1 VALLPKSGIS
11 TAGVLCDEE
20 GRVTRLSANAGRAAG
35 SLAPGDC
42 WTQGRPLPDARVG
55 ELHDSSAAVADPAAL
70 GRCLTADGFVFLR
83 GALDVG
89 EVEAA
94 RVEVFERLVHV
105 GEIHPPAVEGIATG
119 GSRRAELVGDLGAF
133 WKSVSEGP
141 TLRRVTHGP
150 RLHALLARVAG
161 APVRAHDY
169 MFLRA
174 APAGRTTGL
183 HFDAPFFTRA
193 TERVYTSWIPLGDV
207 PATDGPLVIV
217 EGSHRFADLHDGLQG
232 FDVVYDTSR
241 RAQVAADFGEF
252 AQSRDC
258 RLLTADFRAG
268 DVCIFGM
275 LTLHGSLDNHS
286 PLGRVRLSCDV
297 RYQPAAEPIDPRY
310 FGPNPGGT
318 TGAGYGELNGAKPLT
333 QAWHVR

>member
-1 VALLPKSGIS
+1 M
-11 TAGVLCDEE
+11 TARSEQV
-20 GRVTRLSANAGRAAG
+20 ANAMRG
-35 SLAPGDC
+35 LAPGVC

-55 ELHDSSAAVADPAAL
+55 ELHASRAAEGEDLGQRLAD
-70 GRCLTADGFVFLR
+70 DGYVFLR
-83 GALDVG
+83 GALDPADVR
-89 EVEAA
+89 AA
-94 RVEVFERLVHV
+94 RLEVLERLVQV
-105 GEIHPPAVEGIATG
+105 GEIRPPAAEGIATG
-119 GSRRAELVGDLGAF
+119 ESRRAELVGDLGAF

-141 TLRRVTHGP
+141 ALRRVTHGP
-150 RLHALLARVAG
+150 RLHALLARIAG

-174 APAGRTTGL
+174 APVGRTTGL

-193 TERVYTSWIPLGDV
+193 TERVYTAWVPLGDV
-207 PATDGPLVIV
+207 PATDGPLVIA
-217 EGSHRFADLHDGLQG
+217 EGSHRFTDLHAGVRG

-241 RAQVAADFGEF
+241 RAQLAADFGEF
-252 AQSRDC
+252 AESRDC

-268 DVCIFGM
+268 DICVFGM

>member
-1 VALLPKSGIS
+1 MA
-11 TAGVLCDEE
+11 ADARE
-20 GRVTRLSANAGRAAG
+20 G
-35 SLAPGDC
+35 LAPGVC
-42 WTQGRPLPDARVG
+42 WTQGQPLPDARVG
-55 ELHDSSAAVADPAAL
+55 ELRDSSAVAADAAEL
-70 GRCLTADGFVFLR
+70 ERRLAADGYVYVR
-83 GALDVG
+83 GALDVA
-89 EVEAA
+89 EVQAA
-94 RVEVFERLVHV
+94 RVEVFERLVRV
-105 GEIHPPAVEGIATG
+105 GEIRPPGVEGIATG
-119 GSRRAELVGDLGAF
+119 ESRRAELAGDLGAF

-141 TLRRVTHGP
+141 ALRRVTHGP
-150 RLHALLARVAG
+150 RLHAVLARVAG

-174 APAGRTTGL
+174 APVGRTTGL
-183 HFDAPFFTRA
+183 HFDSPFFTRA
-193 TERVYTSWIPLGDV
+193 TRRVYTAWVPLGNV

-217 EGSHRFADLHDGLQG
+217 EGSHRFADLHEEVGG

-241 RAQVAADFGEF
+241 RAQLAADFAEF
-252 AQSRDC
+252 AERRDC
-258 RLLTADFRAG
+258 RILTADFRAG

-286 PLGRVRLSCDV
+286 TLGRVRLSCDV
-297 RYQPAAEPIDPRY
+297 RYQPVTEPIDPRY

>member
-1 VALLPKSGIS
+1 MTSPS
-11 TAGVLCDEE
+11 
-20 GRVTRLSANAGRAAG
+20 GRAVNAAHG
-35 SLAPGDC
+35 LAPGVC

-55 ELHDSSAAVADPAAL
+55 ELRESSAAAASEEL
-70 GRCLTADGFVFLR
+70 GRRLAEDGYVFLR
-83 GALDVG
+83 GALDVAD
-89 EVEAA
+89 VQAA
-94 RVEVFERLVHV
+94 RVEVLERLVDV
-105 GEIHPPAVEGIATG
+105 GEIRPPAAEGIATG
-119 GSRRAELVGDLGAF
+119 ESRRAELVGDLGAF

-141 TLRRVTHGP
+141 ALRRVTHGT
-150 RLHALLARVAG
+150 RLHAALARIAG

-174 APAGRTTGL
+174 APVGRTTGL
-183 HFDAPFFTRA
+183 HFDAPFFARA
-193 TERVYTSWIPLGDV
+193 TPRVYTAWVPLGDV
-207 PATDGPLVIV
+207 PATDGPLVIA
-217 EGSHRFADLHDGLQG
+217 EGSHRFTDLHDGVQG

-241 RAQVAADFGEF
+241 RAQLAADFAEF
-252 AQSRDC
+252 AESRDC

-268 DVCIFGM
+268 DVCVFGM

>member
-1 VALLPKSGIS
+1 MAASVGGASATVARLTPG
-11 TAGVLCDEE
+11 TA
-20 GRVTRLSANAGRAAG
+20 
-35 SLAPGDC
+35 

-55 ELHDSSAAVADPAAL
+55 ELRDSSAVA
-70 GRCLTADGFVFLR
+70 TDGAELSRRLAGDGYVFLR
-83 GALDVG
+83 SALDVS

-94 RVEVFERLVHV
+94 RVEVFERLVGV
-105 GEIHPPAVEGIATG
+105 GEIRPPAVEGISTG
-119 GSRRAELVGDLGAF
+119 ESRRVGTVGDLGAF

-141 TLRRVTHGP
+141 ALRRVTHGP
-150 RLHALLARVAG
+150 RLGAVLARIAG

-174 APAGRTTGL
+174 APLGRTTGL
-183 HFDAPFFTRA
+183 HFDYPFFTRA
-193 TERVYTSWIPLGDV
+193 TERIYTTWVPLGDV

-217 EGSHRFADLHDGLQG
+217 EGSHRFTDLHDAIRG

-241 RAQVAADFGEF
+241 KAQLATDFAEF
-252 AQSRDC
+252 AEGRDC
-258 RLLTADFRAG
+258 RILTADFRAG
-268 DVCIFGM
+268 DICVFGM
-275 LTLHGSLDNHS
+275 FTLHGSLDNHS
-286 PLGRVRLSCDV
+286 PVGRVRLSCDV
-297 RYQPAAEPIDPRY
+297 RYQPATEPIDPRY

>member
-1 VALLPKSGIS
+1 MTSP
-11 TAGVLCDEE
+11 T
-20 GRVTRLSANAGRAAG
+20 GRAVDTARG
-35 SLAPGDC
+35 LASGAC

-55 ELHDSSAAVADPAAL
+55 ELRESSGAAGGEEL
-70 GRCLTADGFVFLR
+70 GRRLAEDGYVFLR
-83 GALDVG
+83 GALDVAD
-89 EVEAA
+89 VQAA
-94 RVEVFERLVHV
+94 RVEVLERLVQV
-105 GEIHPPAVEGIATG
+105 GEIRAPAAEGIATG
-119 GSRRAELVGDLGAF
+119 ESRRAELVGDLGAF

-141 TLRRVTHGP
+141 ALRRVTHGA
-150 RLHALLARVAG
+150 RLHAVLARIAG

-174 APAGRTTGL
+174 APAGRSTGL

-193 TERVYTSWIPLGDV
+193 TPRVYTAWVPLGDV
-207 PATDGPLVIV
+207 PATDGPLVIA
-217 EGSHRFADLHDGLQG
+217 EGSHHFTDLHDGIRG
-232 FDVVYDTSR
+232 FDVAYDASR
-241 RAQVAADFGEF
+241 RAQLAADFGEF
-252 AQSRDC
+252 AESRDC

-268 DVCIFGM
+268 DVCVFGM

-310 FGPNPGGT
+310 FGPSPGGT

>member
-1 VALLPKSGIS
+1 MGPRLGE
-11 TAGVLCDEE
+11 AGGAVVGLE
-20 GRVTRLSANAGRAAG
+20 
-35 SLAPGDC
+35 PGAC
-42 WTQGRPLPDARVG
+42 WTQGRPLPEARVG
-55 ELHDSSAAVADPAAL
+55 DFRDSSTVAGDGVELARRLA
-70 GRCLTADGFVFLR
+70 ADGYVFLR

-89 EVEAA
+89 EVRAA
-94 RVEVFERLVHV
+94 RIEVFERLVQV
-105 GEIHPPAVEGIATG
+105 GEIRPPAVEGIATG
-119 GSRRAELVGDLGAF
+119 ESRRAESVGDLGTF

-141 TLRRVTHGP
+141 VLRRVTHGA
-150 RLHALLARVAG
+150 RLRSLLARIAG

-169 MFLRA
+169 LFLRA
-174 APAGRTTGL
+174 APGGRTTGL
-183 HFDAPFFTRA
+183 HFDYPFFTRA
-193 TERVYTSWIPLGDV
+193 TERVYTTWVPFGDV

-217 EGSHRFADLHDGLQG
+217 EGSHRFADLHDGLRG

-241 RAQVAADFGEF
+241 KAQVAADFAAFVE
-252 AQSRDC
+252 SRDC

-268 DVCIFGM
+268 DVCVFGM

>member
-1 VALLPKSGIS
+1 VTPRS
-11 TAGVLCDEE
+11 EE
-20 GRVTRLSANAGRAAG
+20 VANAVG
-35 SLAPGDC
+35 SLAPGVC
-42 WTQGRPLPDARVG
+42 WTQGRPLLAARVG
-55 ELHDSSAAVADPAAL
+55 ELHESSAATGGEEL
-70 GRCLTADGFVFLR
+70 GRQFAEDGYVFLR
-83 GALDVG
+83 GALDVAD
-89 EVEAA
+89 VRAA
-94 RVEVFERLVHV
+94 RVEVLERLVQV
-105 GEIHPPAVEGIATG
+105 GEIRPPAAEGIATG
-119 GSRRAELVGDLGAF
+119 ESRRVELVGDLGAF

-141 TLRRVTHGP
+141 ALRRVTHGT
-150 RLHALLARVAG
+150 RLHAVLAKIAR

-169 MFLRA
+169 MFVRA
-174 APAGRTTGL
+174 APVGRTTGL
-183 HFDAPFFTRA
+183 HFDAPFFTRV
-193 TERVYTSWIPLGDV
+193 TERVYTAWVPLGDV
-207 PATDGPLVIV
+207 PATDGPLVIA
-217 EGSHRFADLHDGLQG
+217 EGSHRFTDLHEGVRG

-241 RAQVAADFGEF
+241 RAQLADDFAEF
-252 AQSRDC
+252 AESRDC

-297 RYQPAAEPIDPRY
+297 RYQPVTEPIDPRY

>member
-1 VALLPKSGIS
+1 
-11 TAGVLCDEE
+11 
-20 GRVTRLSANAGRAAG
+20 
-35 SLAPGDC
+35 
-42 WTQGRPLPDARVG
+42 VG
-55 ELHDSSAAVADPAAL
+55 ELHASRAAEGEDLGQRLAD
-70 GRCLTADGFVFLR
+70 DGYVFLR
-83 GALDVG
+83 GALDPADVR
-89 EVEAA
+89 AA
-94 RVEVFERLVHV
+94 RVEVLERLVQV
-105 GEIHPPAVEGIATG
+105 GEIRPPAAEGIATG
-119 GSRRAELVGDLGAF
+119 ESRRAELVGDLGAF

-141 TLRRVTHGP
+141 ALRRVTHGP
-150 RLHALLARVAG
+150 RLHALLARIAG

-174 APAGRTTGL
+174 APVGRTTGL

-193 TERVYTSWIPLGDV
+193 TERVYTAWVPLGDV
-207 PATDGPLVIV
+207 PATDGPLVIA
-217 EGSHRFADLHDGLQG
+217 EGSHRFTDLHAGVRG

-241 RAQVAADFGEF
+241 RAQLAADFGEF
-252 AQSRDC
+252 AESRDC

-268 DVCIFGM
+268 DICVFGM

-297 RYQPAAEPIDPRY
+297 RYQPATEPIDPRY

>member
-1 VALLPKSGIS
+1 MALVLKSGIS

-42 WTQGRPLPDARVG
+42 WTQGRPLPDTRVG
-55 ELHDSSAAVADPAAL
+55 ELRDSSAAVPDPAAL
-70 GRCLTADGFVFLR
+70 GRRLTADGYVFLR
-83 GALDVG
+83 GVLDVG

-105 GEIHPPAVEGIATG
+105 GEIHPPAAEGIATG

-141 TLRRVTHGP
+141 ALRRVTHGP

-217 EGSHRFADLHDGLQG
+217 EGSHRFADSTTACKGSTSCTTPRAG
-232 FDVVYDTSR
+232 RRWRPTSR
-241 RAQVAADFGEF
+241 EF
-252 AQSRDC
+252 AESRDC

-297 RYQPAAEPIDPRY
+297 RYQPATEPIDPRY

>member
-1 VALLPKSGIS
+1 MATSGS
-11 TAGVLCDEE
+11 G
-20 GRVTRLSANAGRAAG
+20 GSGGSATV
-35 SLAPGDC
+35 SLAPDTC
-42 WTQGRPLPDARVG
+42 WTQGRPLPDQRVG
-55 ELHDSSAAVADPAAL
+55 ELRDSRPEAGDPTAL
-70 GRCLTADGFVFLR
+70 ARRLATDGYVFLR
-83 GALDVG
+83 GALDAG
-89 EVEAA
+89 EVRDA
-94 RVEVFERLVHV
+94 RAEVLERLAQV
-105 GEIHPPAVEGIATG
+105 GEIRPPAAEGIATG
-119 GSRRAELVGDLGAF
+119 QSRRAEMVGDLGAF

-141 TLRRVTHGP
+141 ALRRVTHGA
-150 RLHALLARVAG
+150 RLHALLARIAG

-174 APAGRTTGL
+174 APVGRTTGL
-183 HFDAPFFTRA
+183 HFDYPFFARA
-193 TERVYTSWIPLGDV
+193 TERVYTAWVPLGDV

-217 EGSHRFADLHDGLQG
+217 EGSHRFADLHEEVRG
-232 FDVVYDTSR
+232 FDVVYDTTR
-241 RAQVAADFGEF
+241 KAQVAADFAEF
-252 AQSRDC
+252 AASRDC

-275 LTLHGSLDNHS
+275 YTLHGSLDNHS
-286 PLGRVRLSCDV
+286 AVGRVRLSCDV

>member
-1 VALLPKSGIS
+1 MTSRS
-11 TAGVLCDEE
+11 
-20 GRVTRLSANAGRAAG
+20 GRVNATGT
-35 SLAPGDC
+35 LAPGVC

-55 ELHDSSAAVADPAAL
+55 ELRDSSAATADAPEL
-70 GRCLTADGFVFLR
+70 GRRLAADGYVFLR

-89 EVEAA
+89 DVQTA
-94 RVEVFERLVHV
+94 RVEVFERLVRV
-105 GEIHPPAVEGIATG
+105 GEIRPPAAEGIATG
-119 GSRRAELVGDLGAF
+119 ESRRAELAGDLGAF

-141 TLRRVTHGP
+141 ALRRVTHGP

-161 APVRAHDY
+161 EPARAHDY

-174 APAGRTTGL
+174 APVGRTTGL

-193 TERVYTSWIPLGDV
+193 TPRVYTAWVPLGDV
-207 PATDGPLVIV
+207 PATDGPLVIA
-217 EGSHRFADLHDGLQG
+217 EGSHRFTDLHDGIRA

-241 RAQVAADFGEF
+241 RAQVADDFAEF
-252 AQSRDC
+252 TESRDC

-268 DVCIFGM
+268 DVCVFGM

-286 PLGRVRLSCDV
+286 DLGRVRLSCDV

-333 QAWHVR
+333 QPWHVR